1 MNQRFLT
8 VSTSYMSKG
17 ECWML
22 IGDYVWFNEH
32 EDDIKEWC
40 QECLTNGLVTQGMII
55 KFVNIEEHN
64 LFIMRW
70 ANV

>member
-32 EDDIKEWC
+32 EEEIVAWADA
-40 QECLTNGLVTQGMII
+40 CLTNGLVTQGMII
-55 KFVNIEEHN
+55 KFVNFDEQN

>member
-1 MNQRFLT
+1 MAQRFLT

-22 IGDYVWFNEH
+22 IGDYVWFNEN
-32 EDDIKEWC
+32 EEEIRIWAEA
-40 QECLTNGLVTQGMII
+40 CLTHGLITQGMII
-55 KFVNIEEHN
+55 KFVNFDEQN

>member
-1 MNQRFLT
+1 
-8 VSTSYMSKG
+8 
-17 ECWML
+17 ML

-32 EDDIKEWC
+32 EEEIVAWADA
-40 QECLTNGLVTQGMII
+40 CLTNGLVTQGMII
-55 KFVNIEEHN
+55 KFVNFDEQN